1 VLPLASGDCL
11 ADNAYWCPD
20 YFTNTYQRDIILTAL
35 RQHAWLV
42 TRSVLLAL
50 VISVV
55 VALLVR
61 RSRLAR
67 GLSISVANLLYTI
80 PSLAAFALL
89 STVFDPKHD
98 TAAVVVL
105 TAYNLVVLLRNV
117 LVGLDG
123 VPPEVVEAARGMGY
137 GRARLVWQV
146 ELPLALPSIVAGL
159 RIATVSTIG
168 ITTVAAL
175 IGFGGLGALLVQG
188 LNAHPPFHA
197 QIATALVLCI
207 AMAIVVEVV
216 LLLVER
222 ALTPW
227 RRAGRQGARA

>member
-1 VLPLASGDCL
+1 VVLLASGGCL

-20 YFTNTYQRDIILTAL
+20 YFTNKYQRRTILTAL
-35 RQHAWLV
+35 GEHVSLV
-42 TRSVLLAL
+42 VRSVLIAL
-50 VISVV
+50 VVSVV

-80 PSLAAFALL
+80 PSVAAFALL
-89 STVFDPKHD
+89 STVFDPRHD
-98 TAAVVVL
+98 TAAVIVL

-123 VPPEVVEAARGMGY
+123 VPPDVVEAARGMGFS
-137 GRARLVWQV
+137 RTRIITRV
-146 ELPLALPSIVAGL
+146 ELPLALPTIVAGV

-175 IGFGGLGALLVQG
+175 LGLGGLGGLLIAG

-197 QIATALVLCI
+197 QIFTALVLCI
-207 AMAIVVEVV
+207 LLAVVAEVV

-222 ALTPW
+222 LLSPW
-227 RRAGRQGARA
+227 RRSAS